1 MQLTCITF
9 IFGELIAIRI
19 VTTIFEPEGP
29 LEAREWNISERGRK
43 YSEKLIR
50 TEYSIQVVTGL
61 REAQLDR
68 FSILIPVRPE
78 LNCSLSIKC

>member
-1 MQLTCITF
+1 MISYCTRE
-9 IFGELIAIRI
+9 GVAIGI
-19 VTTIFEPEGP
+19 VAAVLEPEGP
-29 LEAREWNISERGRK
+29 LEARERNISERGRK